1 MSNHKLNNHNG
12 GKVKGAYVGA
22 IYLFTTKIS
31 SMKVGTF
38 PNVVARRS
46 HVKDNKESIGE
57 SEGVNSEK
65 KVYDWSK

>member
-1 MSNHKLNNHNG
+1 M
-12 GKVKGAYVGA
+12 GA